1 MTRGRVAGSHA
12 GPATATVGPVNTSGR
27 RWSGW
32 VIRGWIE
39 WLIALIS
46 CGVFLLLEGGLL
58 YSYYQFLKHG
68 QW

>member
-1 MTRGRVAGSHA
+1 MLRHG
-12 GPATATVGPVNTSGR
+12 GPAVAFVGLVKTSGPW
-27 RWSGW
+27 WSGW

-46 CGVFLLLEGGLL
+46 CGIFLLLEGGLL
-58 YSYYQFLKHG
+58 YSYYQFLKRG